1 MIDSEP
7 TDSSQESTR
16 HSSEGSS
23 DSSSD
28 EPTSSP
34 SSLVSGGEL
43 TDEGKREVARWIEE
57 GLGLSDVQRRLSEE
71 HGLTLTYMET
81 RFLVDDL
88 ELALQDPDEPE
99 APVSDDP
106 EEGAVIDGDEG
117 LGETAAAT
125 TGVSVEVD
133 KVVRPGA
140 LASGAVTFTDGVSL
154 QWHLDQMGRLG
165 ISPKEG
171 YQPSEEDLM
180 AFQEQL
186 QVEMSKAGY

>member
-7 TDSSQESTR
+7 TDSSQESIEP
-16 HSSEGSS
+16 SSGGAPDASS
-23 DSSSD
+23 A
-28 EPTSSP
+28 EPTSS

-43 TDEGKREVARWIEE
+43 TDEGKREVARWIDE

-99 APVSDDP
+99 APATDDS
-106 EEGAVIDGDEG
+106 EGGVIVDGEEG
-117 LGETAAAT
+117 LGETDAANS
-125 TGVSVEVD
+125 GVSVEID

-140 LASGAVTFTDGVSL
+140 IVSGSVTFSDGVTL
-154 QWHLDQMGRLG
+154 QWHLDQMGQLG

-186 QVEMSKAGY
+186 RIEMGKAGY